1 MGTKSG
7 PKQSH
12 ATQQLA
18 QVGEMTA
25 RGLSQREIA
34 FALGVSQASVSR
46 MAAKLREQSDDDEP
60 ESGTLLHFLWRVEQH
75 KAALGVQ
82 D

>member
-7 PKQSH
+7 PKQSQ

-18 QVGEMTA
+18 QVADMIG

-34 FALGVSQASVSR
+34 FALGISQASVSR
-46 MAAKLREQSDDDEP
+46 MAAKLREQSTDDEP
-60 ESGTLLHFLWRVEQH
+60 ESGTLAHFLWRVERH
-75 KAALGVQ
+75 KAELGI
-82 D
+82 